1 MIDVR
6 QTTSKLIR
14 AFSNRENQLKL
25 KAYEQR
31 STDFNAFN
39 ESFENLKELYRNK
52 LNTPLE
58 DVNSIKDNLKLL
70 KEKTETLTDLRNSK
84 KDQYDKYVE
93 ECNKS
98 KELRSI
104 TMKILSQQV
113 GTEKVD
119 CETQIADAK
128 EKGMKDEEEL
138 QKSHKETCELLEKK
152 MKALTSDVEKV
163 KTENEKEEAEL
174 RKKFK
179 AISSAY
185 QNNMQEYDR
194 DVQTQT
200 VDNQKFQAEYDEIY
214 ADLQQTKEEYAMR
227 LEEKRKRTEIEEFM
241 ARKDQEQKSQMQKL
255 ERASEFIQA
264 HWRGLLARKD
274 MEKARKGKKKKKKK

>member
-1 MIDVR
+1 MLNQEFFEEIRKKDEHDIINHFGHQVGKLLIKHANLEDKFNNVCVEDGVKMTPITDENITEEQRQCMVDVR
-6 QTTSKLIR
+6 DTTSKLIR
-14 AFSNRENQLKL
+14 AFSNRENQLKI
-25 KAYEQR
+25 KAYEQK
-31 STDFNAFN
+31 SVDFNGYI
-39 ESFENLKELYRNK
+39 ESFAQLQKLYTYK

-98 KELRSI
+98 KELRGI

-119 CETQIADAK
+119 CETQIAEAK
-128 EKGMKDEEEL
+128 EKGMKDEEDLKLAHE
-138 QKSHKETCELLEKK
+138 QTMEQLEKRRKNLEGDVNRVK
-152 MKALTSDVEKV
+152 MD
-163 KTENEKEEAEL
+163 NEKEEAEL

-185 QNNMQEYDR
+185 QNNM
-194 DVQTQT
+194 
-200 VDNQKFQAEYDEIY
+200 
-214 ADLQQTKEEYAMR
+214 
-227 LEEKRKRTEIEEFM
+227 
-241 ARKDQEQKSQMQKL
+241 
-255 ERASEFIQA
+255 
-264 HWRGLLARKD
+264 
-274 MEKARKGKKKKKKK
+274 

>member
-1 MIDVR
+1 
-6 QTTSKLIR
+6 
-14 AFSNRENQLKL
+14 LKL

-119 CETQIADAK
+119 CET
-128 EKGMKDEEEL
+128 
-138 QKSHKETCELLEKK
+138 
-152 MKALTSDVEKV
+152 
-163 KTENEKEEAEL
+163 
-174 RKKFK
+174 
-179 AISSAY
+179 
-185 QNNMQEYDR
+185 
-194 DVQTQT
+194 
-200 VDNQKFQAEYDEIY
+200 
-214 ADLQQTKEEYAMR
+214 
-227 LEEKRKRTEIEEFM
+227 
-241 ARKDQEQKSQMQKL
+241 
-255 ERASEFIQA
+255 
-264 HWRGLLARKD
+264 
-274 MEKARKGKKKKKKK
+274 